1 MTSVSTA
8 AAVYSLGAIAL
19 SVGLVVVLHL
29 LEPEFDPSWR
39 MLSEYSLGRYG
50 VLMRVAFIA
59 GGTGVIAAAVA
70 LSGSAWPW
78 TIGLVVVA
86 IGPIGAAFIDTDP
99 ITTPR
104 AGMSRR
110 SNVHAALGSLFILGF
125 PVAATAAGISAASDP
140 AVGPVLAW
148 ASVAPWI
155 ALAWFLGSTI
165 RYAQPDGVG
174 SPLVRIGWPNRVSML
189 VYLGWVALAAMTI
202 LR

>member
-1 MTSVSTA
+1 MASVSTA
-8 AAVYSLGAIAL
+8 AALYSLGALVLA
-19 SVGLVVVLHL
+19 VVLVVLLHR

-50 VLMRVAFIA
+50 VLMRAAFIA
-59 GGTGVIAAAVA
+59 GGTGVIAIAVA

-78 TIGLVVVA
+78 SLGLALVA

-99 ITTPR
+99 VTTPR
-104 AGMSRR
+104 AVMSKR

-125 PVAATAAGISAASDP
+125 PVAATVAGIAAAGDQ
-140 AVGPVLAW
+140 AVGPILAW
-148 ASVAPWI
+148 ASVAPWV
-155 ALAWFLGSTI
+155 ALAWFIGATI

-174 SPLVRIGWPNRVSML
+174 SPLVRIGWPNRVSMI
-189 VYLGWVALAAMTI
+189 VYLGWVALAAVLT